1 MLMRE
6 MHPTRQ
12 TARSHM
18 DRDMMNYV
26 AIRKDRFRWQE
37 RSQLNE
43 IDLEDHGR
51 PQRYPLKVSGSS

>member
-1 MLMRE
+1 